1 MFDRTVLD
9 RYLRE
14 FQERPLPDAVARELS
29 VPDTGRVLT
38 IYGPRRSGKSYYFFQ
53 LMRELLAKGVGKD
66 SMLHLNFEDVR
77 LSGLA
82 FTDIEDVIRLHLELF
97 PGAIGK
103 RLHVFVDE
111 PQNVPGWERAVRG
124 LHDRGTFGLYVT
136 GSSAKLLSQEISTS
150 LRGRTLSYLL
160 LSFSFN
166 EFLSFMKIGVPA
178 RLVAGT
184 DQEALIKARLAE
196 FLRIGGFPEVA
207 GAGDDGTRVRILTD
221 YYNLIVYRDV
231 VERHRIENL
240 TFLKFLLN
248 QLFTGYSREMSAHG
262 IFNTAKSRGFGIS
275 KKTVYE
281 YIGHIEDALAVFLLR
296 RWARS
301 PKTRETSLPKAY
313 LSDTGFSM
321 LFSPSPDDSSYLAEN
336 AVYLGLKRAQNVDPL
351 LELYYWKDR
360 AGTCEVDF
368 AVRRRGKFIR
378 LIQVCES
385 FDSPDTLK
393 RELRG
398 LASAARE
405 LDCHDL
411 AIVNWEREGV
421 KESDGERIMLV
432 PLWKWLLDRAPAR
445 APARSR

>member
-1 MFDRTVLD
+1 MFDRAALD

-14 FQERPLPDAVARELS
+14 FQERPLPEAVARNLS
-29 VPDTGRVLT
+29 VPETGRVLS
-38 IYGPRRSGKSYYFFQ
+38 IYGPRRCGKSYYLFQ
-53 LMRELLAKGVGKD
+53 LMRGLLAKGVGTD
-66 SMLHLNFEDVR
+66 RILYLNFEDVR

-82 FTDIEDVIRLHLELF
+82 FTDIEDVIRLQFELF

-103 RLHVFVDE
+103 RLFVFVDE

-124 LHDRGTFGLYVT
+124 LHDRGTFGLYIT
-136 GSSAKLLSQEISTS
+136 GSSAKLLSREISTS

-160 LSFSFN
+160 LSFSLS
-166 EFLSFMKIGVPA
+166 EFLSFRKIAVPS

-184 DQEALIKARLAE
+184 DQEALLKAHLAE
-196 FLRIGGFPEVA
+196 YLRIGGFPEVA

-221 YYNLIVYRDV
+221 YYNLIVYRDI
-231 VERHRIENL
+231 VERHGIENRS
-240 TFLKFLLN
+240 FLKFLLN
-248 QLFTGYSREMSAHG
+248 QLFTAYSREMSAHK
-262 IFNTAKSRGFGIS
+262 IFNTAKSRGFGVG

-321 LFSPSPDDSSYLAEN
+321 LFAPSPDDLSHLAEN
-336 AVYLGLKRAQNVDPL
+336 AVYLELKRAQNVDPL

-368 AVRRRGKFIR
+368 ALRKRGKFIQ
-378 LIQVCES
+378 LVQVS
-385 FDSPDTLK
+385 QSIDSPDTLK

-398 LASAARE
+398 LVAAARE
-405 LDCHDL
+405 LDCHNL
-411 AIVNWEREGV
+411 SIINWEREGAR
-421 KESDGERIMLV
+421 ESDGERIRLV
-432 PLWKWLLDRAPAR
+432 PLWKWLLGHGLEQAPIE
-445 APARSR
+445 SK